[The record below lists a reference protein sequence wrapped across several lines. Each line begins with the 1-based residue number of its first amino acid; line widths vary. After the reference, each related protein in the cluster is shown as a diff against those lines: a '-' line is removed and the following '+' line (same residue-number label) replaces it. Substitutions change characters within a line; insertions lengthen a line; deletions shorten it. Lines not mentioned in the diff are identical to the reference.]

1 MCGCLEG
8 VSIMAA
14 AWNEESFG
22 EADESVVVFCMM
34 YVILC
39 KLELYYTAVQLYRV
53 QTDRG

>member
-1 MCGCLEG
+1 
-8 VSIMAA
+8 MAA